1 MVRRAVKNSSFEDIL
16 MIMLAQLKENLR
28 EYMKILNIMNITKR
42 EKKS

>member
-16 MIMLAQLKENLR
+16 TIMLAQLKENLR
-28 EYMKILNIMNITKR
+28 EYMKILDIMNITKR